1 MKKLLLI
8 LLFSVVLL
16 LGCTSDGT
24 GDGANDGSDD
34 GAGDGDNGDQVNN
47 GDNGDNGD
55 AGDAPNFLDVIS
67 SPATAYKHRYTFETQ
82 GMLSGDASGEV
93 TMYLKY
99 PKMRLDS
106 EIDFEGQAVEGRTYI
121 DTSTG
126 GDYIVCTNYTGDWT
140 CMAMPKVQYDTANTA
155 ADQEA
160 SDSVA
165 DAEANPNNYTITYEG
180 TKQVIGTTTQ
190 CFKMVPNDEPEKWM
204 KVCYSAYGVAHYME
218 AYNGEYTTITE
229 TIEFSTN
236 VTDADFEP
244 PIEPTNMDDLFP
256 DDFDPS
262 MIPGME

>member
-1 MKKLLLI
+1 VKKLLLI

-24 GDGANDGSDD
+24 GDGADNGSDD
-34 GAGDGDNGDQVNN
+34 DAGDEDNGDQGNN
-47 GDNGDNGD
+47 GDNENNGD
-55 AGDAPNFLDVIS
+55 AGDTPNFLDVIS

-93 TMYLKY
+93 TMYMKY

-106 EIDFEGQAVEGRTYI
+106 EIDIEGNTTESRTYF
-121 DTSTG
+121 DNSSGLEYT
-126 GDYIVCTNYTGDWT
+126 VCTNYTGDWT
-140 CMAMPKVQYDTANTA
+140 CMTMPQTQYDAGAYQTASN
-155 ADQEA
+155 
-160 SDSVA
+160 SVA
-165 DAEANPNNYTITYEG
+165 AAEENPNNYTITYEG
-180 TKQVIGTTTQ
+180 TRQVIGMTTQ

-244 PIEPTNMDDLFP
+244 PIEPTNMADLFP